1 MKSAHLVLQHSYS
14 VHKFL
19 RTAVGTNTPFLVRMF
34 SRSLRRSLFWAKCTS
49 SYCPIPSLWD
59 YSNTSLLS
67 IIETPFSGFVIAQF
81 KWIYPVID
89 RKVFTS
95 CAALHGALSNSNNPR
110 PKRYFTFQF
119 KNKVPSALFV
129 KTVETFVV
137 IGLPD
142 VLSAILLNVKL
153 KRKTVTTLWKKR
165 YVFMTGFLRNL
176 KHNVISFLGDKKFNF
191 LTSSLSKR
199 KVKYFALV
207 VVL

>member
-1 MKSAHLVLQHSYS
+1 
-14 VHKFL
+14 
-19 RTAVGTNTPFLVRMF
+19 
-34 SRSLRRSLFWAKCTS
+34 
-49 SYCPIPSLWD
+49 
-59 YSNTSLLS
+59 
-67 IIETPFSGFVIAQF
+67 
-81 KWIYPVID
+81 
-89 RKVFTS
+89 
-95 CAALHGALSNSNNPR
+95 
-110 PKRYFTFQF
+110 
-119 KNKVPSALFV
+119 VPSALFV